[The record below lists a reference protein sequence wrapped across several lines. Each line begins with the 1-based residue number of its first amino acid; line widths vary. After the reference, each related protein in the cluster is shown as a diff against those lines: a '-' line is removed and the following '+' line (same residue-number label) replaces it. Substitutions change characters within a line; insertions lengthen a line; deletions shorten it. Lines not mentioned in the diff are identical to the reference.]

1 MKRLVAGLSIQ
12 SEDTTVTEEKSWL
25 DLIKPESIQESEL
38 IPPDNETTFPELA
51 KLSMKR
57 RREILD
63 TPLPARSEADFIPVA
78 RLIKDTAADLMRD
91 GIKVGEAQLK
101 PRTSHYA
108 DIKAAMLAYKAKH
121 NQLG

>member
-1 MKRLVAGLSIQ
+1 MM
-12 SEDTTVTEEKSWL
+12 SEDENKSWL
-25 DLIKPESIQESEL
+25 DLIKPESIQEPEVLQPDSEQV
-38 IPPDNETTFPELA
+38 TFPDLA
-51 KLSMKR
+51 KLSMQR

-63 TPLPARSEADFIPVA
+63 TPLPKRSEPDFIPVA

-108 DIKAAMLAYKAKH
+108 EIKAAMEAYKAKQ
-121 NQLG
+121 NQL

>member
-1 MKRLVAGLSIQ
+1 MM
-12 SEDTTVTEEKSWL
+12 SEDENKSWL
-25 DLIKPESIQESEL
+25 DLIKPESIQEAE
-38 IPPDNETTFPELA
+38 IIPDNEQVTFPDLA

-63 TPLPARSEADFIPVA
+63 TPLPKRSEPDFIPVA

-108 DIKAAMLAYKAKH
+108 EIKAAMLAYKAKQ
-121 NQLG
+121 NQL